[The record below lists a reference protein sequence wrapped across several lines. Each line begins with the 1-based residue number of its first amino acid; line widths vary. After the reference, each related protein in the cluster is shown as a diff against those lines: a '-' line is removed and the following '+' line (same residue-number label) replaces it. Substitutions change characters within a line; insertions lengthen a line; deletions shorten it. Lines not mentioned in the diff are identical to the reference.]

1 MSFLWAYNN
10 LYQVA
15 KIEGKTYEDVEKIS
29 SASIS
34 QLPGNANTASITAV
48 LNTVRN
54 GLANDNALVTTY
66 LYRPL
71 VGVTEI
77 VEPNKEKAT
86 FTYDDFNRLF
96 QVKEHNGK
104 VVNEYQYNYKPQ

>member
-1 MSFLWAYNN
+1 MC
-10 LYQVA
+10 
-15 KIEGKTYEDVEKIS
+15 IRDR
-29 SASIS
+29 ASIS
-34 QLPGNANTASITAV
+34 QLPANANTASITAV